1 MKIGIK
7 QPHDN
12 ASKIR
17 ETLESIPVSP
27 EVFDEKCQPVIDYI
41 EELEGKI
48 RLLQKQVFASKTE
61 KRPAPENDGQML
73 LFNEAETESAEEKKE
88 EVKEETIEVPSH
100 TRVKPKRKPL
110 PESLERVEIV
120 HDIDESEKVCG
131 CGACLERI
139 GEETSEK
146 LDIIPAKIR
155 VIRHVRPKYACRKC
169 EGTESTDGVTV
180 KIAPVPAQII
190 PKGIPSEGLLAWIVV
205 SKFCDSLP
213 LYRQAKIFTRIG
225 VDIPVST
232 LASWMI
238 QVAERCRPI
247 IELLRKEILSGP
259 CINIDETPLQ
269 VLKEPERSDQTKSY
283 MWVFRGGPPE
293 SPSVIYQYSPTRSGS
308 VAKDFVEGYSGG
320 YCQTD
325 GYAGY
330 DCLEKDLGIKLLG
343 CFSHARRYFI
353 KVIDARGKKD
363 KGKAGSPEQALAFIQ
378 KLYRIEHEASD
389 KNCSPE
395 ERLKLRQQ
403 KSKPVLDDFKKWL
416 DKRSPMTPP
425 SSLLGQ
431 AFKYTLSNWDR
442 LIRYIEDG
450 HLKPDNNSAENAI
463 RPFVVGRKN
472 WLFSGHPNGAHAS
485 SILYSLVES
494 AKAAKIEP
502 YAYLK
507 MIFEKIPLA
516 QNQEDY
522 KALLPKYVA
531 AQMAV

>member
-1 MKIGIK
+1 MKTGIK

-17 ETLESIPVSP
+17 ESLESIAVSP

-61 KRPAPENDGQML
+61 KRSAPENDGQML
-73 LFNEAETESAEEKKE
+73 LFNEAETESAEIKAEESKE
-88 EVKEETIEVPSH
+88 ESIEVPAH

-110 PESLERVEIV
+110 PESLERVEVV
-120 HDIDESEKVCG
+120 HDIDESEKICG

-155 VIRHVRPKYACRKC
+155 VIRHIRPKYACRKC
-169 EGTESTDGVTV
+169 EGTESEDQTV

-190 PKGIPSEGLLAWIVV
+190 PKGIPTEGLLAWIVV

-213 LYRQAKIFTRIG
+213 LYRQVKLFERIG
-225 VDIPVST
+225 VTLSIST
-232 LASWMI
+232 MASWMI
-238 QVAERCRPI
+238 QVAEKCQPL

-259 CINIDETPLQ
+259 CINIDETTLQ
-269 VLKEPERSDQTKSY
+269 VLKEPDRADQTKSY
-283 MWVFRGGPPE
+283 MWIFRGGDPE
-293 SPSVIYQYSPTRSGS
+293 MPSLIYQYSPTRAGS
-308 VAKDFVEGYSGG
+308 VAKNFVEGYSG

-330 DCLEKDLGIKLLG
+330 DCLEKEQGIKLLG
-343 CFSHARRYFI
+343 CFSHVRRKFI
-353 KVIDARGKKD
+353 DIIDARGKKE
-363 KGKAGSPEQALAFIQ
+363 KGKTGSPEQALAYIQ
-378 KLYRIEHEASD
+378 KLYIIERKAVNE
-389 KNCSPE
+389 NLSPDE
-395 ERLKLRQQ
+395 IRSLRQRE
-403 KSKPVLDDFKKWL
+403 SKPVLDEFKKWM
-416 DKRSPMTPP
+416 DKKVTHTPP
-425 SSLLGQ
+425 SHLLGK
-431 AFKYTLSNWDR
+431 ALNYTLSNWDR
-442 LIRYIEDG
+442 LTRYIEDG
-450 HLKPDNNSAENAI
+450 NLKPDNNAAENAI

-494 AKAAKIEP
+494 AKAAKLEP
-502 YAYLK
+502 YSYIRL
-507 MIFEKIPLA
+507 IFEKIPLA
-516 QNQEDY
+516 ENEDDY
-522 KALLPKYVA
+522 KKLLPRYIA
-531 AQMAV
+531 AQKILE